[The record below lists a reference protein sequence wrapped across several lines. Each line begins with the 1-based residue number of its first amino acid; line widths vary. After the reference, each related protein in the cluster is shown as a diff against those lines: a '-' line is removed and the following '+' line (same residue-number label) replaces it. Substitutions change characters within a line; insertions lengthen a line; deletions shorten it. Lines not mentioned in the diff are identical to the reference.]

1 MIRLIAQRRFGIDM
15 TAASSLP
22 GEIQNVPAFVIPPS
36 PVIGL
41 PVTGTSALYPVR
53 RVFCIGRNYADH
65 AREMGHNP
73 DREPPFFFMKPADA
87 VLVPGQPFVYPT
99 RSSEVHHEVELVVAL
114 KSGGADIPAQMAVGH
129 VFGYAVSLDMTCRDL
144 QAEAKRLQRPWEI
157 GKAFDGS
164 APIGPL
170 TSAAELGLLEAGTI
184 TLDVNGIRRQTG
196 DLNQMIWSIA
206 EIIAHVSRYFA
217 LRAGDLIMT
226 GTPAGVGPVAIGD
239 RLVGAV
245 AGLRPLAVDV
255 VAASPS

>member
-1 MIRLIAQRRFGIDM
+1 MGYVFEPRGVPSVEIRGTADRF
-15 TAASSLP
+15 
-22 GEIQNVPAFVIPPS
+22 
-36 PVIGL
+36 PVHRIYC
-41 PVTGTSALYPVR
+41 VA
-53 RVFCIGRNYADH
+53 RNYAAH
-65 AREMGHNP
+65 AREMGMNP

-114 KSGGADIPAQMAVGH
+114 KSGGADIPAQIAVGH

-170 TSAAELGLLEAGTI
+170 TSAAELGLLEAGAI
-184 TLDVNGIRRQTG
+184 TLDVNGVRRQTG

-206 EIIAHVSRYFA
+206 EIIAHVSRHFP

-239 RLVGAV
+239 RLVGAI
-245 AGLRPLAVDV
+245 GRLRPLAVDV